1 MSIVEQVE
9 EKTKTQLKEEKRKE
23 REQRE
28 AEKKN
33 RVKRQNIEKEIEET
47 ELKIEE
53 MDVLLCQEEVYSN
66 PDKSREVSQQKSN
79 LEEKLANLYDEW
91 EALM

>member
-1 MSIVEQVE
+1 
-9 EKTKTQLKEEKRKE
+9 
-23 REQRE
+23 
-28 AEKKN
+28 
-33 RVKRQNIEKEIEET
+33 
-47 ELKIEE
+47 

-66 PDKSREVSQQKSN
+66 PDKSREVTQQKSN

>member
-1 MSIVEQVE
+1 MSIVEEVE

-33 RVKRQNIEKEIEET
+33 RIKRQNIEKEIEET
-47 ELKIEE
+47 EAKIEE
-53 MDVLLCQEEVYSN
+53 MDILLCQEEVYSN
-66 PDKSREVSQQKSN
+66 PEKSKEVSIQKSN
-79 LEEKLANLYDEW
+79 LEDKLILT
-91 EALM
+91 L